1 VPHVRPSV
9 RGTKTMGAAL
19 RPLLRERPENSRV
32 PHISLVFRE
41 MWDTTELN
49 PQALAHYR
57 RFRFRFVVSHISGMW
72 GTRNLFGIENE
83 ESMKI
88 LTAELH
94 TSRKG
99 PEAYF
104 TGTVWLN
111 EIVGA
116 TPPSH
121 LKAIRVWF
129 APGSR
134 TAWHTHPV
142 GQTLHVLDGLGL
154 VQLAGKAPQIIRPG
168 DTVSIAP
175 QERHWHGA
183 APGRTMTH
191 LAIQET
197 DEHGSDV
204 VWLEHVSDDEYSQ
217 PPI

>member
-1 VPHVRPSV
+1 MFAPAYMGRKRRAKPLQSPLSCGFRRAKFLTHRGKALEEIRFRP
-9 RGTKTMGAAL
+9 TYAGANVGHPSDFL
-19 RPLLRERPENSRV
+19 RPYLQSCAPRGRHPRSAATR
-32 PHISLVFRE
+32 
-41 MWDTTELN
+41 M
-49 PQALAHYR
+49 
-57 RFRFRFVVSHISGMW
+57 G
-72 GTRNLFGIENE
+72 GT
-83 ESMKI
+83 MKI
-88 LTAELH
+88 LTSELH
-94 TSRKG
+94 TSRRG

-154 VQLAGKAPQIIRPG
+154 VQTAGKAPQIIRPG

-191 LAIQET
+191 LALQET

>member
-1 VPHVRPSV
+1 
-9 RGTKTMGAAL
+9 M
-19 RPLLRERPENSRV
+19 
-32 PHISLVFRE
+32 
-41 MWDTTELN
+41 
-49 PQALAHYR
+49 
-57 RFRFRFVVSHISGMW
+57 VSHISRKTSEMGGPSAVWEVRVSKDLPTIAFSYMGAHPASVADKMG
-72 GTRNLFGIENE
+72 GT
-83 ESMKI
+83 MKI
-88 LTAELH
+88 LTSELH

-129 APGSR
+129 APSSR
-134 TAWHTHPV
+134 TAWHTHPL

-154 VQLAGKAPQIIRPG
+154 VQSAGKAPQIIRPG
-168 DTVSIAP
+168 DTVAIAP
-175 QERHWHGA
+175 NERHWHGA

-191 LAIQET
+191 LAMQET

-204 VWLEHVSDDEYSQ
+204 VWLEHVTDEEYAH

>member
-1 VPHVRPSV
+1 
-9 RGTKTMGAAL
+9 M
-19 RPLLRERPENSRV
+19 
-32 PHISLVFRE
+32 IS
-41 MWDTTELN
+41 T
-49 PQALAHYR
+49 
-57 RFRFRFVVSHISGMW
+57 
-72 GTRNLFGIENE
+72 
-83 ESMKI
+83 MKI

-104 TGTVWLN
+104 TGAVWLN

-121 LKAIRVWF
+121 LKSIRVWF
-129 APGSR
+129 APNSR
-134 TAWHTHPV
+134 TAWHTHPL

-154 VQLAGKAPQIIRPG
+154 VQSAGKAPQIIRPG

-175 QERHWHGA
+175 HERHWHGA

-191 LAIQET
+191 LALQET

-204 VWLEHVSDDEYSQ
+204 VWLEHVTDDEYSQ

>member
-1 VPHVRPSV
+1 MAS
-9 RGTKTMGAAL
+9 T
-19 RPLLRERPENSRV
+19 
-32 PHISLVFRE
+32 
-41 MWDTTELN
+41 
-49 PQALAHYR
+49 
-57 RFRFRFVVSHISGMW
+57 
-72 GTRNLFGIENE
+72 
-83 ESMKI
+83 MKI

-191 LAIQET
+191 LAMQET

>member
-1 VPHVRPSV
+1 MG
-9 RGTKTMGAAL
+9 GT
-19 RPLLRERPENSRV
+19 
-32 PHISLVFRE
+32 
-41 MWDTTELN
+41 
-49 PQALAHYR
+49 
-57 RFRFRFVVSHISGMW
+57 
-72 GTRNLFGIENE
+72 
-83 ESMKI
+83 MKI
-88 LTAELH
+88 LTSELH

-129 APGSR
+129 SPGSR

-154 VQLAGKAPQIIRPG
+154 VQFAG
-168 DTVSIAP
+168 SAP

-191 LAIQET
+191 LAMQET

-204 VWLEHVSDDEYSQ
+204 VWLEHVTDDEYSQ

>member
-1 VPHVRPSV
+1 MR
-9 RGTKTMGAAL
+9 
-19 RPLLRERPENSRV
+19 RV
-32 PHISLVFRE
+32 EPTVLPRK
-41 MWDTTELN
+41 
-49 PQALAHYR
+49 
-57 RFRFRFVVSHISGMW
+57 SGIW
-72 GTRNLFGIENE
+72 GTRRLFEIKNG

-88 LTAELH
+88 LTSELH

-154 VQLAGKAPQIIRPG
+154 VQSAGKAPQIIRPG

-175 QERHWHGA
+175 Q
-183 APGRTMTH
+183 
-191 LAIQET
+191 
-197 DEHGSDV
+197 
-204 VWLEHVSDDEYSQ
+204 
-217 PPI
+217 